1 MTFLEFLIIVLINMV
16 TILMVSTKAATL
28 GLVTIKIFSKK
39 RYDVIISVH
48 DIIKKTLSDDSN
60 HVIDMV
66 M

>member
-1 MTFLEFLIIVLINMV
+1 MTFLEFLLIVLINMV
-16 TILMVSTKAATL
+16 TILMVSTKMATL

-48 DIIKKTLSDDSN
+48 DIIKKTLSGDSN